1 MKKKILIVYASY
13 GSGHKSVAEYVYEYF
28 KEHSNDL
35 EIKIIDIMEYG
46 NLIAKLNV
54 KMFNLCFKFQNSFSS
69 TIGYELFDSKIATSP
84 YKEIV
89 RLLFKSDLTTD
100 ILAYKPD
107 VLIATHF
114 FGGIVMGKINKKYKL
129 NTKIITIITDYAS
142 HAIWLQN
149 HKREN
154 AIVVSNEIVGR
165 ELLKFGVPAEKI
177 FPFGIPLSSKFK
189 KVDANTS
196 KIKFKYNIKN
206 HNLTFLFFGGG
217 SLGSSY
223 TYGYLKE
230 ILKLKKEKNTVIL
243 AHSYQAKEIIEI
255 ADETGDSY
263 ALSVAATKHDCS
275 SFIMC
280 GVHFMAETV
289 KMLSPDKKVY
299 LANTEAGCPMAE
311 QMDPV
316 MISQLKAKEPDR
328 AVVAYI
334 NTTAALKAVCDVC
347 VTSATAVKIVSKMKN
362 NKILFIPD
370 CNLGSYVKK
379 QVPDKDIKLLQGGCP
394 VHAAVTLSELKAA
407 KKKHPEALILV
418 HPECRPEITES
429 ADYVGSTSGIM
440 SYAIKSSAKEF
451 IIGTEMSITE
461 HLQYA
466 CPDKNFYYLSK
477 KIICPNMKLTTLM
490 DVYNTLKSIG
500 YDNAQ
505 EIVMSDDEIKKSR
518 ICIDEMIRLGE

>member
-100 ILAYKPD
+100 ILTYKPD

-230 ILKLKKEKNTVIL
+230 ILKLKLNINIIFVSGKNVKLQNRCNNYIKRENIKNVTVLGFTKDISNL
-243 AHSYQAKEIIEI
+243 LNI
-255 ADETGDSY
+255 AEVVITKPGG
-263 ALSVAATKHDCS
+263 LSVTEALEMKTPMILIPGNGGQENHNAKFVTKN
-275 SFIMC
+275 
-280 GVHFMAETV
+280 HFGLRVRNARQLAKTV
-289 KMLSPDKKVY
+289 KKL
-299 LANTEAGCPMAE
+299 TE
-311 QMDPV
+311 
-316 MISQLKAKEPDR
+316 
-328 AVVAYI
+328 
-334 NTTAALKAVCDVC
+334 N
-347 VTSATAVKIVSKMKN
+347 
-362 NKILFIPD
+362 
-370 CNLGSYVKK
+370 
-379 QVPDKDIKLLQGGCP
+379 
-394 VHAAVTLSELKAA
+394 
-407 KKKHPEALILV
+407 
-418 HPECRPEITES
+418 
-429 ADYVGSTSGIM
+429 
-440 SYAIKSSAKEF
+440 
-451 IIGTEMSITE
+451 
-461 HLQYA
+461 
-466 CPDKNFYYLSK
+466 K
-477 KIICPNMKLTTLM
+477 KIIHEMYQNLKNYEENTSVQKLFNLVLEM
-490 DVYNTLKSIG
+490 ENLK
-500 YDNAQ
+500 
-505 EIVMSDDEIKKSR
+505 
-518 ICIDEMIRLGE
+518 

>member
-230 ILKLKKEKNTVIL
+230 ILKLKLNINIIFASGKNVKLQNRCNNYIKRENIKNVTVLGFTKDISNL
-243 AHSYQAKEIIEI
+243 LNI
-255 ADETGDSY
+255 ADVVITKPGG
-263 ALSVAATKHDCS
+263 LSVTEALEMKTPMILIPGNGGQENHNAKFVTKN
-275 SFIMC
+275 
-280 GVHFMAETV
+280 HFGLRVRNARQLAKTV
-289 KMLSPDKKVY
+289 KKL
-299 LANTEAGCPMAE
+299 TE
-311 QMDPV
+311 
-316 MISQLKAKEPDR
+316 
-328 AVVAYI
+328 
-334 NTTAALKAVCDVC
+334 N
-347 VTSATAVKIVSKMKN
+347 
-362 NKILFIPD
+362 
-370 CNLGSYVKK
+370 
-379 QVPDKDIKLLQGGCP
+379 
-394 VHAAVTLSELKAA
+394 
-407 KKKHPEALILV
+407 
-418 HPECRPEITES
+418 
-429 ADYVGSTSGIM
+429 
-440 SYAIKSSAKEF
+440 
-451 IIGTEMSITE
+451 
-461 HLQYA
+461 
-466 CPDKNFYYLSK
+466 K
-477 KIICPNMKLTTLM
+477 KIIHEMYQNLKNYEENTSVQKLFNLVLEM
-490 DVYNTLKSIG
+490 ENLK
-500 YDNAQ
+500 
-505 EIVMSDDEIKKSR
+505 
-518 ICIDEMIRLGE
+518 

>member
-1 MKKKILIVYASY
+1 MKKKIIIVYASY

-100 ILAYKPD
+100 ILTYKPD

-189 KVDANTS
+189 KVDANAS

-230 ILKLKKEKNTVIL
+230 ILKLKLNINIIFASGKNVKLQNRCNNYIKRENIKNVTVLGFTKDISNL
-243 AHSYQAKEIIEI
+243 LNI
-255 ADETGDSY
+255 ADVVITKPGG
-263 ALSVAATKHDCS
+263 LSVTEALEMKTPMILIPGNGGQENHNAKFVTKN
-275 SFIMC
+275 
-280 GVHFMAETV
+280 HFGLRVRNARQLAKTV
-289 KMLSPDKKVY
+289 KKL
-299 LANTEAGCPMAE
+299 TE
-311 QMDPV
+311 
-316 MISQLKAKEPDR
+316 
-328 AVVAYI
+328 
-334 NTTAALKAVCDVC
+334 N
-347 VTSATAVKIVSKMKN
+347 
-362 NKILFIPD
+362 
-370 CNLGSYVKK
+370 
-379 QVPDKDIKLLQGGCP
+379 
-394 VHAAVTLSELKAA
+394 
-407 KKKHPEALILV
+407 
-418 HPECRPEITES
+418 
-429 ADYVGSTSGIM
+429 
-440 SYAIKSSAKEF
+440 
-451 IIGTEMSITE
+451 
-461 HLQYA
+461 
-466 CPDKNFYYLSK
+466 K
-477 KIICPNMKLTTLM
+477 KIIHEMYQNLKNYEENTSVQKLFNLVLEM
-490 DVYNTLKSIG
+490 ENLK
-500 YDNAQ
+500 
-505 EIVMSDDEIKKSR
+505 
-518 ICIDEMIRLGE
+518 

>member
-230 ILKLKKEKNTVIL
+230 ILKLKLNINIIFVSGKNVKLQNRCNNYIKRENIKNVTVLGFTKDISNL
-243 AHSYQAKEIIEI
+243 LNI
-255 ADETGDSY
+255 ADVVITKPGG
-263 ALSVAATKHDCS
+263 LSVTEALEMKTPMILIPGNGGQENHNAKFVTKN
-275 SFIMC
+275 
-280 GVHFMAETV
+280 HFGLRVRNARQLAKTV
-289 KMLSPDKKVY
+289 KKL
-299 LANTEAGCPMAE
+299 TE
-311 QMDPV
+311 
-316 MISQLKAKEPDR
+316 
-328 AVVAYI
+328 
-334 NTTAALKAVCDVC
+334 N
-347 VTSATAVKIVSKMKN
+347 
-362 NKILFIPD
+362 
-370 CNLGSYVKK
+370 
-379 QVPDKDIKLLQGGCP
+379 
-394 VHAAVTLSELKAA
+394 
-407 KKKHPEALILV
+407 
-418 HPECRPEITES
+418 
-429 ADYVGSTSGIM
+429 
-440 SYAIKSSAKEF
+440 
-451 IIGTEMSITE
+451 
-461 HLQYA
+461 
-466 CPDKNFYYLSK
+466 K
-477 KIICPNMKLTTLM
+477 KIIHEMYQNLKNYEENTSVQKLFNLVLEM
-490 DVYNTLKSIG
+490 ENLK
-500 YDNAQ
+500 
-505 EIVMSDDEIKKSR
+505 
-518 ICIDEMIRLGE
+518 

>member
-100 ILAYKPD
+100 ILTYKPD

-230 ILKLKKEKNTVIL
+230 ILKLKLNINIIFVSGKNVKLQNRCNNYIKRENIKNVTVLGFTKDISNL
-243 AHSYQAKEIIEI
+243 LNI
-255 ADETGDSY
+255 ADVVITKPGG
-263 ALSVAATKHDCS
+263 LSVTEALEMKTPMILIPGNGGQENHNAKFVTKN
-275 SFIMC
+275 
-280 GVHFMAETV
+280 HFGLRIRNARQLAKTV
-289 KMLSPDKKVY
+289 KKL
-299 LANTEAGCPMAE
+299 TE
-311 QMDPV
+311 
-316 MISQLKAKEPDR
+316 
-328 AVVAYI
+328 
-334 NTTAALKAVCDVC
+334 N
-347 VTSATAVKIVSKMKN
+347 
-362 NKILFIPD
+362 
-370 CNLGSYVKK
+370 
-379 QVPDKDIKLLQGGCP
+379 
-394 VHAAVTLSELKAA
+394 
-407 KKKHPEALILV
+407 
-418 HPECRPEITES
+418 
-429 ADYVGSTSGIM
+429 
-440 SYAIKSSAKEF
+440 
-451 IIGTEMSITE
+451 
-461 HLQYA
+461 
-466 CPDKNFYYLSK
+466 K
-477 KIICPNMKLTTLM
+477 KIIQEMYQNLKNYEENTSVQKLFNLVLEM
-490 DVYNTLKSIG
+490 ENLK
-500 YDNAQ
+500 
-505 EIVMSDDEIKKSR
+505 
-518 ICIDEMIRLGE
+518 

>member
-230 ILKLKKEKNTVIL
+230 ILKLKLNINIIFVSGKNVKLQNRCNNYIKRENIKNVTVLGFTKDISNL
-243 AHSYQAKEIIEI
+243 LNI
-255 ADETGDSY
+255 ADVVITKPGG
-263 ALSVAATKHDCS
+263 LSVTEALEMKTPMILIPGNGGQENHNAKFVTKN
-275 SFIMC
+275 
-280 GVHFMAETV
+280 HFGLRVRNARQLAKTV
-289 KMLSPDKKVY
+289 KKL
-299 LANTEAGCPMAE
+299 TE
-311 QMDPV
+311 
-316 MISQLKAKEPDR
+316 
-328 AVVAYI
+328 
-334 NTTAALKAVCDVC
+334 N
-347 VTSATAVKIVSKMKN
+347 
-362 NKILFIPD
+362 
-370 CNLGSYVKK
+370 
-379 QVPDKDIKLLQGGCP
+379 
-394 VHAAVTLSELKAA
+394 
-407 KKKHPEALILV
+407 
-418 HPECRPEITES
+418 
-429 ADYVGSTSGIM
+429 
-440 SYAIKSSAKEF
+440 
-451 IIGTEMSITE
+451 
-461 HLQYA
+461 
-466 CPDKNFYYLSK
+466 K
-477 KIICPNMKLTTLM
+477 KIIQEMYQNLKKYEENTSVQKLFNLVLEM
-490 DVYNTLKSIG
+490 ENLK
-500 YDNAQ
+500 
-505 EIVMSDDEIKKSR
+505 
-518 ICIDEMIRLGE
+518 

>member
-100 ILAYKPD
+100 ILTYKPD

-230 ILKLKKEKNTVIL
+230 ILKLKLNINIIFVSGKNVKLQNRCNNYIKRENIKNVTVLGFTKDISNL
-243 AHSYQAKEIIEI
+243 LNI
-255 ADETGDSY
+255 ADVVITKPGG
-263 ALSVAATKHDCS
+263 LSVTEALEMKTPMILIPGNGGQENHNAKFVTKN
-275 SFIMC
+275 
-280 GVHFMAETV
+280 HFGLRVRNARQLAKTV
-289 KMLSPDKKVY
+289 KKL
-299 LANTEAGCPMAE
+299 TE
-311 QMDPV
+311 
-316 MISQLKAKEPDR
+316 
-328 AVVAYI
+328 
-334 NTTAALKAVCDVC
+334 N
-347 VTSATAVKIVSKMKN
+347 
-362 NKILFIPD
+362 
-370 CNLGSYVKK
+370 
-379 QVPDKDIKLLQGGCP
+379 
-394 VHAAVTLSELKAA
+394 
-407 KKKHPEALILV
+407 
-418 HPECRPEITES
+418 
-429 ADYVGSTSGIM
+429 
-440 SYAIKSSAKEF
+440 
-451 IIGTEMSITE
+451 
-461 HLQYA
+461 
-466 CPDKNFYYLSK
+466 K
-477 KIICPNMKLTTLM
+477 KIIHEMYQNLKNYEENTSVQKLFNLVLEM
-490 DVYNTLKSIG
+490 ENLK
-500 YDNAQ
+500 
-505 EIVMSDDEIKKSR
+505 
-518 ICIDEMIRLGE
+518 

>member
-100 ILAYKPD
+100 ILTYKPD

-149 HKREN
+149 HKRES

-230 ILKLKKEKNTVIL
+230 ILKLKLNINIIFVSGKNVKLQNRCNNYIKRENIKNVTVLGFTKDISNL
-243 AHSYQAKEIIEI
+243 LNI
-255 ADETGDSY
+255 ADVVITKPGG
-263 ALSVAATKHDCS
+263 LSVTEALEMKTPMILMPGNGGQENHNAKFVTKN
-275 SFIMC
+275 
-280 GVHFMAETV
+280 HFGLRVRNARQLAKTV
-289 KMLSPDKKVY
+289 KKL
-299 LANTEAGCPMAE
+299 TE
-311 QMDPV
+311 
-316 MISQLKAKEPDR
+316 
-328 AVVAYI
+328 
-334 NTTAALKAVCDVC
+334 N
-347 VTSATAVKIVSKMKN
+347 
-362 NKILFIPD
+362 
-370 CNLGSYVKK
+370 
-379 QVPDKDIKLLQGGCP
+379 
-394 VHAAVTLSELKAA
+394 
-407 KKKHPEALILV
+407 
-418 HPECRPEITES
+418 
-429 ADYVGSTSGIM
+429 
-440 SYAIKSSAKEF
+440 
-451 IIGTEMSITE
+451 
-461 HLQYA
+461 
-466 CPDKNFYYLSK
+466 K
-477 KIICPNMKLTTLM
+477 KIIQEMYQNLKNYEENTSVQKLFNLVLEM
-490 DVYNTLKSIG
+490 ENLK
-500 YDNAQ
+500 
-505 EIVMSDDEIKKSR
+505 
-518 ICIDEMIRLGE
+518 

>member
-1 MKKKILIVYASY
+1 
-13 GSGHKSVAEYVYEYF
+13 
-28 KEHSNDL
+28 
-35 EIKIIDIMEYG
+35 MEYG

-100 ILAYKPD
+100 ILTYKPD

-230 ILKLKKEKNTVIL
+230 ILKLKLNINIIFVSGKNVKLQNRCNNYIKRENIKNVTVLGFTKDISNL
-243 AHSYQAKEIIEI
+243 LNI
-255 ADETGDSY
+255 ADVVITKPGG
-263 ALSVAATKHDCS
+263 LSVTEALEMKTPMILIPGNGGQENHNAKFVTKN
-275 SFIMC
+275 
-280 GVHFMAETV
+280 HFGLRVRNARQLAKTV
-289 KMLSPDKKVY
+289 KKL
-299 LANTEAGCPMAE
+299 TE
-311 QMDPV
+311 
-316 MISQLKAKEPDR
+316 
-328 AVVAYI
+328 
-334 NTTAALKAVCDVC
+334 N
-347 VTSATAVKIVSKMKN
+347 
-362 NKILFIPD
+362 
-370 CNLGSYVKK
+370 
-379 QVPDKDIKLLQGGCP
+379 
-394 VHAAVTLSELKAA
+394 
-407 KKKHPEALILV
+407 
-418 HPECRPEITES
+418 
-429 ADYVGSTSGIM
+429 
-440 SYAIKSSAKEF
+440 
-451 IIGTEMSITE
+451 
-461 HLQYA
+461 
-466 CPDKNFYYLSK
+466 K
-477 KIICPNMKLTTLM
+477 KIIHEMYQNLKNYEENTSVQKLFNLVLEM
-490 DVYNTLKSIG
+490 ENLK
-500 YDNAQ
+500 
-505 EIVMSDDEIKKSR
+505 
-518 ICIDEMIRLGE
+518 

>member
-230 ILKLKKEKNTVIL
+230 ILKLKLNINIIFVSGKNVKLQNRCNNYIKRENIKNVTVLGFTKDISNL
-243 AHSYQAKEIIEI
+243 LNI
-255 ADETGDSY
+255 ADVVITKPGG
-263 ALSVAATKHDCS
+263 LSVTEALEMKTPMILIPGNGGQENHNAKFVTKN
-275 SFIMC
+275 
-280 GVHFMAETV
+280 HFGLRIRNARQLAKTV
-289 KMLSPDKKVY
+289 KKL
-299 LANTEAGCPMAE
+299 TE
-311 QMDPV
+311 
-316 MISQLKAKEPDR
+316 
-328 AVVAYI
+328 
-334 NTTAALKAVCDVC
+334 N
-347 VTSATAVKIVSKMKN
+347 
-362 NKILFIPD
+362 
-370 CNLGSYVKK
+370 
-379 QVPDKDIKLLQGGCP
+379 
-394 VHAAVTLSELKAA
+394 
-407 KKKHPEALILV
+407 
-418 HPECRPEITES
+418 
-429 ADYVGSTSGIM
+429 
-440 SYAIKSSAKEF
+440 
-451 IIGTEMSITE
+451 
-461 HLQYA
+461 
-466 CPDKNFYYLSK
+466 K
-477 KIICPNMKLTTLM
+477 KIIQEMYQNLKNYEENTSVQKLFNLVLEM
-490 DVYNTLKSIG
+490 ENLK
-500 YDNAQ
+500 
-505 EIVMSDDEIKKSR
+505 
-518 ICIDEMIRLGE
+518 

>member
-230 ILKLKKEKNTVIL
+230 ILKLKLNINIIFVSGKNVKLQNRCNNYIKRENIKNVTVLGFTKDISNL
-243 AHSYQAKEIIEI
+243 LNI
-255 ADETGDSY
+255 ADVVITKPGG
-263 ALSVAATKHDCS
+263 LSVTEALEMKTPMILIPGNGGQENHNAKFVTKN
-275 SFIMC
+275 
-280 GVHFMAETV
+280 HFGLRVRNARQLAKTV
-289 KMLSPDKKVY
+289 KKL
-299 LANTEAGCPMAE
+299 TE
-311 QMDPV
+311 
-316 MISQLKAKEPDR
+316 
-328 AVVAYI
+328 
-334 NTTAALKAVCDVC
+334 N
-347 VTSATAVKIVSKMKN
+347 
-362 NKILFIPD
+362 
-370 CNLGSYVKK
+370 
-379 QVPDKDIKLLQGGCP
+379 
-394 VHAAVTLSELKAA
+394 
-407 KKKHPEALILV
+407 
-418 HPECRPEITES
+418 
-429 ADYVGSTSGIM
+429 
-440 SYAIKSSAKEF
+440 
-451 IIGTEMSITE
+451 
-461 HLQYA
+461 
-466 CPDKNFYYLSK
+466 K
-477 KIICPNMKLTTLM
+477 KIIQEMYQNLKNYEENTSVQKLFNLVLEM
-490 DVYNTLKSIG
+490 ENLK
-500 YDNAQ
+500 
-505 EIVMSDDEIKKSR
+505 
-518 ICIDEMIRLGE
+518 

>member
-100 ILAYKPD
+100 ILTYKPD

-230 ILKLKKEKNTVIL
+230 ILKLKLNINIIFASGKNVKLQNRCNNYIKRENIKNVTVLGFTKDISNL
-243 AHSYQAKEIIEI
+243 LNI
-255 ADETGDSY
+255 ADVVITKPGG
-263 ALSVAATKHDCS
+263 LSVTEALEMKTPMILIPGNGGQENHNAKFVTKN
-275 SFIMC
+275 
-280 GVHFMAETV
+280 HFGLRVRNARQLAKTV
-289 KMLSPDKKVY
+289 KKL
-299 LANTEAGCPMAE
+299 TE
-311 QMDPV
+311 
-316 MISQLKAKEPDR
+316 
-328 AVVAYI
+328 
-334 NTTAALKAVCDVC
+334 N
-347 VTSATAVKIVSKMKN
+347 
-362 NKILFIPD
+362 
-370 CNLGSYVKK
+370 
-379 QVPDKDIKLLQGGCP
+379 
-394 VHAAVTLSELKAA
+394 
-407 KKKHPEALILV
+407 
-418 HPECRPEITES
+418 
-429 ADYVGSTSGIM
+429 
-440 SYAIKSSAKEF
+440 
-451 IIGTEMSITE
+451 
-461 HLQYA
+461 
-466 CPDKNFYYLSK
+466 K
-477 KIICPNMKLTTLM
+477 KIIHEMYQNLKNYEENTSVQKLFNLVLEM
-490 DVYNTLKSIG
+490 ENLK
-500 YDNAQ
+500 
-505 EIVMSDDEIKKSR
+505 
-518 ICIDEMIRLGE
+518 

>member
-100 ILAYKPD
+100 ILTYKPD

-230 ILKLKKEKNTVIL
+230 ILKLKLNINIIFVSGKNVKLQNRCNNYIKRENIKNVTVLGFTKDISNL
-243 AHSYQAKEIIEI
+243 LNI
-255 ADETGDSY
+255 ADVVITKPGG
-263 ALSVAATKHDCS
+263 LSVTEALEMKTPMILIPGNGGQENHNAKFVTKN
-275 SFIMC
+275 
-280 GVHFMAETV
+280 HFGLRVRNARQLAKTV
-289 KMLSPDKKVY
+289 KKL
-299 LANTEAGCPMAE
+299 TE
-311 QMDPV
+311 
-316 MISQLKAKEPDR
+316 
-328 AVVAYI
+328 
-334 NTTAALKAVCDVC
+334 N
-347 VTSATAVKIVSKMKN
+347 
-362 NKILFIPD
+362 
-370 CNLGSYVKK
+370 
-379 QVPDKDIKLLQGGCP
+379 
-394 VHAAVTLSELKAA
+394 
-407 KKKHPEALILV
+407 
-418 HPECRPEITES
+418 
-429 ADYVGSTSGIM
+429 
-440 SYAIKSSAKEF
+440 
-451 IIGTEMSITE
+451 
-461 HLQYA
+461 
-466 CPDKNFYYLSK
+466 K
-477 KIICPNMKLTTLM
+477 KIIQEMYQNLKNYEENTSVQKLFNLVLEM
-490 DVYNTLKSIG
+490 ENLKW
-500 YDNAQ
+500 N
-505 EIVMSDDEIKKSR
+505 
-518 ICIDEMIRLGE
+518 

>member
-230 ILKLKKEKNTVIL
+230 ILKLKLNINIIFVSGKNVKLQNRCNNYIKRENIKNVTVLGFTKDISNL
-243 AHSYQAKEIIEI
+243 LNI
-255 ADETGDSY
+255 ADVVITKPGG
-263 ALSVAATKHDCS
+263 LSVTEALEMKTPMILIPGNGGQENHNAKFVTKN
-275 SFIMC
+275 
-280 GVHFMAETV
+280 HFGLRVRNAKQLAKTV
-289 KMLSPDKKVY
+289 KKL
-299 LANTEAGCPMAE
+299 TE
-311 QMDPV
+311 
-316 MISQLKAKEPDR
+316 
-328 AVVAYI
+328 
-334 NTTAALKAVCDVC
+334 N
-347 VTSATAVKIVSKMKN
+347 
-362 NKILFIPD
+362 
-370 CNLGSYVKK
+370 
-379 QVPDKDIKLLQGGCP
+379 
-394 VHAAVTLSELKAA
+394 
-407 KKKHPEALILV
+407 
-418 HPECRPEITES
+418 
-429 ADYVGSTSGIM
+429 
-440 SYAIKSSAKEF
+440 
-451 IIGTEMSITE
+451 
-461 HLQYA
+461 
-466 CPDKNFYYLSK
+466 K
-477 KIICPNMKLTTLM
+477 KIIHEMYQNLKNYEENTSVQKLFNLVLEM
-490 DVYNTLKSIG
+490 ENLK
-500 YDNAQ
+500 
-505 EIVMSDDEIKKSR
+505 
-518 ICIDEMIRLGE
+518 

>member
-100 ILAYKPD
+100 ILTYKPD

-230 ILKLKKEKNTVIL
+230 ILKLKLNINIIFVSGKNVKLQNRCNNYIKRENIKNVTVLGFTKDISNL
-243 AHSYQAKEIIEI
+243 LNI
-255 ADETGDSY
+255 ADVVITKPGG
-263 ALSVAATKHDCS
+263 LSVTEALEMKTPMILIPGNGGQENHNAKFVTKN
-275 SFIMC
+275 
-280 GVHFMAETV
+280 HFGLRVRNARQLAKTV
-289 KMLSPDKKVY
+289 KKL
-299 LANTEAGCPMAE
+299 TE
-311 QMDPV
+311 
-316 MISQLKAKEPDR
+316 
-328 AVVAYI
+328 
-334 NTTAALKAVCDVC
+334 N
-347 VTSATAVKIVSKMKN
+347 
-362 NKILFIPD
+362 
-370 CNLGSYVKK
+370 
-379 QVPDKDIKLLQGGCP
+379 
-394 VHAAVTLSELKAA
+394 
-407 KKKHPEALILV
+407 
-418 HPECRPEITES
+418 
-429 ADYVGSTSGIM
+429 
-440 SYAIKSSAKEF
+440 
-451 IIGTEMSITE
+451 
-461 HLQYA
+461 
-466 CPDKNFYYLSK
+466 K
-477 KIICPNMKLTTLM
+477 KIIQEMYQNLKNYEENTSVQKLFNLVLEM
-490 DVYNTLKSIG
+490 ENLK
-500 YDNAQ
+500 
-505 EIVMSDDEIKKSR
+505 
-518 ICIDEMIRLGE
+518 